1 MLDNSEE
8 KSSISWHD
16 ILGIVRRRRWWFLI
30 PLVSVWAIAT
40 IGVYV
45 MKAGYRSLAVV
56 LVSRPSVPSDYVAPN
71 VQIDMAERLQSMT
84 QQILSRLQLQRIIQ
98 DSHLYPE
105 LAQKAG
111 PDQLVQRMRE
121 DIHIDP
127 VPLDSL
133 GDSSVNN
140 DPATAARRALMEPNG
155 KMPEAIA
162 FNISYVSNKP
172 YVAQQ
177 VTNQLISLFIEE
189 NLREREQ
196 KSEMTTGF
204 LRNQMDDARVEL
216 QAQERHIQEFKTR
229 YLGQL
234 PAQLEGNVQILSGLQ
249 ARLQAVTE
257 AVRRAEEQKLY
268 LGSLHAQYQS
278 MLSTLRQ
285 GNADTLHSPAAL
297 DRELQRL
304 RSQLTDLSGHYTE
317 RYPDVI
323 HLKEQLAEAEKLKK
337 EIDTNLAAQ
346 ANSQVAASQT
356 GAASAPAPTSYADVQ
371 AMTPMLQI
379 ESQLAANKREI
390 EDQKNQI
397 GDLQKSIQQYQARI
411 NAVPLLEQELAELTR
426 DYDQSR
432 AHYQSLL
439 DKRNQSQVATNLEK
453 RQQGQQ
459 FVVLSPPSLPS
470 KPDSPNRILISL
482 IGVGVGLVV
491 GGMLA
496 AVVELGDDRIHSDR
510 EVKEIIPAS
519 VLADIP
525 DLRTAS
531 ELRNG
536 AKLRGLQFAAAA
548 LIICVMILGNLAIY
562 LHG

>member
-1 MLDNSEE
+1 MLENLEE
-8 KSSISWHD
+8 KSTISWDD
-16 ILGIVRRRRWWFLI
+16 IWGAVRRRRWWFLI
-30 PLVSVWAIAT
+30 PFFSVWAIAT

-45 MKAGYRSLAVV
+45 MGAGYRSLAVV

-71 VQIDMAERLQSMT
+71 VQIDIAERLQAMT

-98 DSHLYPE
+98 DFHLYPE

-111 PDQLVQRMRE
+111 PDQLVERMRQ

-133 GDSSVNN
+133 GDPSVNS
-140 DPATAARRALMEPNG
+140 DPATAARRALMAPNG
-155 KMPEAIA
+155 KMPDAIA
-162 FNISYVSNKP
+162 FNISYISNKP
-172 YVAQQ
+172 YLAQK

-204 LRNQMDDARVEL
+204 LGNQMDDARTEL
-216 QAQERHIQEFKTR
+216 QAQERRIQEFKTR

-249 ARLQAVTE
+249 ARLQAANE
-257 AVRRAEEQKLY
+257 AVRRAQEQKLY

-278 MLSTLRQ
+278 MLSTMRQ
-285 GNADTLHSPAAL
+285 GNGDNLHSPAAL

-346 ANSQVAASQT
+346 VTSQVAVSQT
-356 GAASAPAPTSYADVQ
+356 DVTSAPAPTSYADVQ

-390 EDQKNQI
+390 EDQQNQI
-397 GDLQKSIQQYQARI
+397 QDLQKSIQQYQVRI
-411 NAVPLLEQELAELTR
+411 NAAPLREQELAELTR

-432 AHYQSLL
+432 VHYQSLL

-459 FVVLSPPSLPS
+459 FVVLTPPSLPS
-470 KPDSPNRILISL
+470 KPDTPNRMLISL
-482 IGVGVGLVV
+482 IGVGAGLVV

-496 AVVELGDDRIHSDR
+496 AIVELADDRIHSDR

-525 DLRTAS
+525 DLRTTS
-531 ELRNG
+531 ELRSRS
-536 AKLRGLQFAAAA
+536 KLTALQFAAAA
-548 LIICVMILGNLAIY
+548 LMICVMVLGNVAIF